1 MKIPKTCEHCGK
13 SFAAKTVTTRFCS
26 NACGHKADNARKK
39 AARQEAKQQELIDKI
54 PNVYK
59 KTGMNL
65 KLLKTDK
72 DYNTT
77 KYLFELNDGNKIE
90 TVCIKRRTGV
100 TVCVSTQVGCAVRC
114 AFCASGAQG

>member
-1 MKIPKTCEHCGK
+1 MGYSKLKIPKTCEHCGK

-54 PNVYK
+54 SNVYK

-77 KYLFELNDGNKIE
+77 KYLFELNDGNKI
-90 TVCIKRRTGV
+90 
-100 TVCVSTQVGCAVRC
+100 
-114 AFCASGAQG
+114 